1 MRKKKK
7 KKLFGKKFKLNYAGW
22 AVACCLMML
31 MVIPIQ
37 GDSVSS
43 SITYNEV
50 LLNGEVIGAVA
61 DPEVVN
67 QAFLNAR
74 ARIARATEGL
84 VLGNVECS
92 FQKVPRLFGTTLEQ
106 SELENVI
113 YDLLKEQVKAAK
125 QKYYLVKVNEF
136 TVYLYGIDEVKAL
149 LEAALKPYDPD
160 GLFEVNV
167 ISDTSRELNVFTV
180 EVTPKEEL
188 AEGDGLKA
196 LNFSE
201 KVEISE
207 AYVDADRVS
216 KISEAIEA
224 VTKETEKNQTYEV
237 QPGDTLSVIANSRGY
252 YVDEVLALN
261 PGLTRDATLHL
272 GDEIVISVPEPELS
286 VLTTEQSTYEEDY
299 DAETQYIENDS
310 WYTTQQVVRQE
321 AVPGHH
327 EVTVLTTSKNGT
339 ETSREMVSENVITE
353 PVPEIIEKGTQTPPT
368 YIKPITGGTLTST
381 FKWRWGRM
389 HKGIDWAV
397 PKGTAVRASCGGTV
411 VSAGWS
417 GGYGNCITIRHP
429 DGKQTRYGHLSKI
442 LVSAGQKVDQGQKI
456 ALSGNTGRSTGP
468 HVHFEILV
476 NGTQVNPLKYLQ

>member
-74 ARIARATEGL
+74 ARIARETEGL

-106 SELENVI
+106 SELEDVI

-149 LEAALKPYDPD
+149 LEAALKSYDPD

-327 EVTVLTTSKNGT
+327 EVTVLATSKNGT

-468 HVHFEILV
+468 HVHFEIIV
-476 NGTQVNPLKYLQ
+476 NGSQVNPLKYLQ

>member
-1 MRKKKK
+1 MRKEKK
-7 KKLFGKKFKLNYAGW
+7 KKLFGKKFKLSYAGW

-31 MVIPIQ
+31 LVVPIT
-37 GDSVSS
+37 GDSVGS
-43 SITYNEV
+43 SITYSEV

-61 DPEVVN
+61 DPEVVD

-74 ARIARATEGL
+74 ARIARETEGL

-106 SELENVI
+106 SELEDVI
-113 YDLLKEQVKAAK
+113 YNLLQEQVKTAK

-136 TVYLYGIDEVKAL
+136 TIYLYGMDEVKAL
-149 LEAALKPYDPD
+149 LEAALEPYDPD
-160 GLFEVNV
+160 GMFEVNV
-167 ISDTSRELNVFTV
+167 ISDTSRELNAFTV
-180 EVTPKEEL
+180 EVTPKQEL
-188 AEGDGLKA
+188 ADGDGLKA
-196 LNFSE
+196 LNFAE
-201 KVEISE
+201 RVEISE
-207 AYVDADRVS
+207 AYVDADQVS
-216 KISEAIEA
+216 KISDAIEA
-224 VTKETEKNQTYEV
+224 VTKEKEKNQTYEV

-299 DAETQYIENDS
+299 DAETQYIDNDS

-442 LVSAGQKVDQGQKI
+442 LVSAGQKVDQGEKI

>member
-1 MRKKKK
+1 MKNYDLVIVGGGPAGLAAAVSAKDNGIESILIIERDKE
-7 KKLFGKKFKLNYAGW
+7 LGGILNQCIHNGFGLHTFKEELTGPEYASRFIEQAKERNIAYKLNTMGMDISPEKKVTAMNREDG
-22 AVACCLMML
+22 MFE
-31 MVIPIQ
+31 IQ
-37 GDSVSS
+37 
-43 SITYNEV
+43 
-50 LLNGEVIGAVA
+50 
-61 DPEVVN
+61 VV
-67 QAFLNAR
+67 
-74 ARIARATEGL
+74 
-84 VLGNVECS
+84 
-92 FQKVPRLFGTTLEQ
+92 
-106 SELENVI
+106 
-113 YDLLKEQVKAAK
+113 
-125 QKYYLVKVNEF
+125 
-136 TVYLYGIDEVKAL
+136 
-149 LEAALKPYDPD
+149 
-160 GLFEVNV
+160 
-167 ISDTSRELNVFTV
+167 SDTSRELNAFTV
-180 EVTPKEEL
+180 EVTPKEEIP
-188 AEGDGLKA
+188 EGDGLKA
-196 LNFSE
+196 LNFAE
-201 KVEISE
+201 KVEICE
-207 AYVDADRVS
+207 AYVDADQVTPLQD
-216 KISEAIEA
+216 AIEA

-286 VLTTEQSTYEEDY
+286 VLTTQQSTYEEDY
-299 DAETQYIENDS
+299 DAETQYIDNDS

-339 ETSREMVSENVITE
+339 ETSREMVAENVITE